1 MMLDVFTE
9 PDTVT
14 CILCR
19 ATVSIRKGDKARFFN
34 HISLDHEVHYDMELF
49 YVVSFLS
56 QDQIET
62 VIDIISDKVKGQTE
76 DAQEDVTLE
85 EACDLSEESEA
96 EHKLEEN
103 IKREK
108 AFDNHVESTKESFN
122 EEPSSP
128 SYLQIIQKH
137 FENTNNK
144 ANTSPDIRGDETASN
159 SNEKAVKPN
168 GADDLQ
174 SLPKKEEESLKA
186 KEASKKKLKPQA
198 NRHEVI
204 PCSLCDKRLRRDN
217 LKRHLNIVHKIGKA
231 EQEKLNLDDIEG
243 TETPNNLKDNAET
256 QEPVIKKEKLDF
268 ASIIINKIK
277 ANESPKKQNTSS
289 FKKCK
294 LCSKMIKR
302 SYYIRH
308 QRRHK
313 KEQKKSKP
321 DAYENGAN
329 EMKAVTC
336 ELCCLSFSRRERLL
350 VHLKNI
356 HENEVNLLDKNL
368 LPKFTKEECNFDC
381 KECAL
386 KFISETSLSYHVK
399 RKHGTGSFVCEYCSF
414 KLCSEVR
421 RKGVL
426 SFPL

>member
-1 MMLDVFTE
+1 
-9 PDTVT
+9 
-14 CILCR
+14 
-19 ATVSIRKGDKARFFN
+19 
-34 HISLDHEVHYDMELF
+34 MELF

-186 KEASKKKLKPQA
+186 KEASK
-198 NRHEVI
+198 
-204 PCSLCDKRLRRDN
+204 
-217 LKRHLNIVHKIGKA
+217 
-231 EQEKLNLDDIEG
+231 
-243 TETPNNLKDNAET
+243 
-256 QEPVIKKEKLDF
+256 
-268 ASIIINKIK
+268 
-277 ANESPKKQNTSS
+277 
-289 FKKCK
+289 
-294 LCSKMIKR
+294 
-302 SYYIRH
+302 
-308 QRRHK
+308 
-313 KEQKKSKP
+313 
-321 DAYENGAN
+321 
-329 EMKAVTC
+329 
-336 ELCCLSFSRRERLL
+336 
-350 VHLKNI
+350 
-356 HENEVNLLDKNL
+356 
-368 LPKFTKEECNFDC
+368 
-381 KECAL
+381 
-386 KFISETSLSYHVK
+386 
-399 RKHGTGSFVCEYCSF
+399 
-414 KLCSEVR
+414 
-421 RKGVL
+421 
-426 SFPL
+426 